1 MSQQQN
7 IIFSENEK
15 ILIYRSLYVYTDKR
29 QINGLLIENLLIYTE
44 ITPKSIKDKSELS
57 MSYPGM
63 LS

>member
-1 MSQQQN
+1 M
-7 IIFSENEK
+7 K

-44 ITPKSIKDKSELS
+44 ITPNSIKDKSELS